1 MFLLS
6 SDVYAEKILATRP
19 RRVRNL
25 NLPEVEDVE
34 PAEDEHDNSAEN
46 ENNENLQCPPDID
59 GLLARM
65 PHYHPRSPMKIICKF
80 HDFFSFH
87 IQMQCEN
94 KHFHICRAKWRGAA
108 SFR

>member
-6 SDVYAEKILATRP
+6 SDVYAEKIMATRP

-46 ENNENLQCPPDID
+46 DNNENL
-59 GLLARM
+59 
-65 PHYHPRSPMKIICKF
+65 
-80 HDFFSFH
+80 
-87 IQMQCEN
+87 
-94 KHFHICRAKWRGAA
+94 
-108 SFR
+108 